1 MPFPSPV
8 LRAVEAG
15 VAEVV
20 GALAA
25 RAFPR
30 SMKSRRY
37 SKCVDTP
44 QIAVGAVVV
53 DSGNLLMVKRGREP
67 AKGLW
72 SLPGGRVM
80 KGEYLNSA
88 VAREVM
94 EETRLTILVDRLLG
108 IFEVVGDPHYVILD
122 FMASL
127 DGNGGIEPVAGDD
140 VAEARWV
147 PLDDVARLGCTPRL
161 RETLRGW
168 GVAV

>member
-1 MPFPSPV
+1 MAFSSRV
-8 LRAVEAG
+8 RAAQAVVAEAG
-15 VAEVV
+15 V
-20 GALAA
+20 ALAA

-30 SMKSRRY
+30 STKSRRY

-53 DSGNLLMVKRGREP
+53 DSGNLLMVKRDREP

-72 SLPGGRVM
+72 SVPGGRVM

-94 EETRLTILVDRLLG
+94 EETRLAVQVDRLLG

-127 DGNGGIEPVAGDD
+127 DGSGSEPVAGDD

-147 PLDDVARLGCTPRL
+147 PLDDVAGLDCTPRL

>member
-1 MPFPSPV
+1 M
-8 LRAVEAG
+8 G
-15 VAEVV
+15 V
-20 GALAA
+20 AA
-25 RAFPR
+25 RAAAWA
-30 SMKSRRY
+30 SQWSTKARRY

-53 DSGNLLMVKRGREP
+53 DSGNLLMVKRGQEP
-67 AKGLW
+67 AKDLW

-94 EETRLTILVDRLLG
+94 EETGLTIEVDRLLG

-122 FMASL
+122 FMATL
-127 DGNGGIEPVAGDD
+127 GGGGPDPVAGDD
-140 VAEARWV
+140 VADAKWV
-147 PLDDVARLGCTPRL
+147 PLDDVAKLDCTPRL